1 MPSKYVFSICFL
13 ARAAA
18 FFGVF
23 VVIAGLTSPLVAEKG
38 KVPKECRALAAPPVE
53 GGVGAADIDAPL
65 AIAACKDAVASEPGN
80 GALRAFLAR
89 ALAKTEDWP
98 AMRTAIEEGIKTG
111 APQALWYGG
120 VILEFGFGT
129 QPDPE
134 GAAELYRQAAEDHAY
149 ALAQHNLAVLYENG
163 RGVPLDQ
170 QEAQRLFE
178 AAAAQDYPS
187 SVQAL
192 GERYD
197 TGRGVS
203 PDAERAFGHFRYGA
217 DLGYAPSQL
226 SLGRAYESGRGTG
239 FDINE
244 ALRWMTAAA
253 EQEYLPAQ
261 TELIETWDNILRVT
275 GNNDHQLELARWVRT
290 VLNGDHGSVDAYR
303 FALSKV
309 EFNHNLIS
317 NGEEIAGLEK
327 LIMAESGSNEGP
339 AYLEARTDLS
349 FKLFLAVNQRLR
361 LVDTHDIRSPTEAE
375 VSRTRAIYR
384 ALNQDGLSAIDK
396 ISLYEELATLQAAT
410 SGPEHPDTAKAYGY
424 LAASFAAAGFPQ
436 KASEAYAKKA
446 AILRDDYERP
456 RILAEE
462 VAREAHAIGNDVA
475 EYGAL
480 NVLDHIFE
488 EIGDVDPRE
497 AVLHQKYRIRPQDM
511 PPIIRQLTSAELDRM
526 GDIVS
531 KLWRMSD
538 GDPEELDLKREML
551 EINLAT
557 YGPGHAQT
565 ADSYGS
571 LGRTLSYL
579 GYLDEAVEAY
589 QTQADQLVALLG
601 SEHKMSV
608 DAIQKLA
615 SAQLSTGDT
624 EQSIAIL
631 SDLLA
636 KIDATE
642 GPLAYNSIYYLD
654 RLEAALELVG
664 PVERHAEVARDRF
677 ERHMQIAPTASF
689 RTANWLWQAHGA
701 IRATGLVEEADAFLE
716 DAHRK
721 IVLHAQSPAAMTP
734 EELKDMRQYA
744 SFFILPGYGLYAEE
758 VGRIALRNARAL
770 FGDQSV
776 ETGESLA
783 ALAFILDRVGRS
795 EEAVPMA
802 DAAVRIL
809 RSASANDATLIDA
822 LQTQLSI
829 SLVKN
834 RKSERILVAEE
845 IYAIVSG
852 AENGD
857 EDDIVSARLTLAETL
872 LFDEQHEA
880 SAAIVTDLYESFSNR
895 TSYWQWSDIVEAQAI
910 HALLAGNLDRSASM
924 LKQEFPGWDEADGAV
939 TLSNAFRLR
948 LLLGIQRP
956 EAAFAIAEKKLET
969 LRSLSNDVAANAT
982 QSESARKALNNT
994 REFLGYLL
1002 ARAAFDVAKKHP
1014 DEPAIQQRY
1023 MEAAFYAA
1031 QPAAVSAA
1039 AGSASR
1045 AAARRA
1051 AVAAGVGDTVRRWEG
1066 AVWTLANLRETE
1078 AETMLE
1084 AFQKGEA
1091 FRNAWVNQLANR
1103 RASAEK
1109 VLDEVETEL
1118 RQKAP
1123 AFLNFL
1129 SPQAMT
1135 LDEIRTSA
1143 LLSEDEV
1150 LILLVPGFDD
1160 GPGLVWAISAD
1171 DAAWAEISIEAEEL
1185 NTRISGLR
1193 VDIDAVLRNFVSE
1206 SPSSDAA
1213 SDRFPA
1219 FRRTLAHELYLDLF
1233 GAPEIARVIAD
1244 KAEWKLVPHSVFLSL
1259 PFAALV
1265 TAPPPGN
1272 DIDPEAYRQTAWL
1285 GTVKA
1290 LSVLTTPAALR
1301 RTGTADDQ
1309 RRALRNRF
1317 IGIGDP
1323 DFEGDAGSAAPIKVA
1338 RMYSGRIGNA
1348 EGLRQL
1354 KRLPWT
1360 RAEVKQVASI
1370 LGQEN
1375 SDILL
1380 GSSASEQA
1388 LADLAEAGQLAEAGL
1403 ILFAT
1408 HGLVSGDFD
1417 MLSEPALAL
1426 TPPETPSI
1434 LANGR
1439 DSVDDAALQFA
1450 AADGRWINDGLLTA
1464 SEISRLSLNAEW
1476 VILSACNTAAAET
1489 PGADGL
1495 SGLASGFLQA
1505 GARALL
1511 VSHWPLEDRAAA
1523 RMTTRLVELR
1533 ETEQTMSRAEALRRV
1548 MKEVIGDAKDPL
1560 NAHPAIWASYH
1571 LVEG

>member
-1 MPSKYVFSICFL
+1 MLSKYILLMRFVS
-13 ARAAA
+13 RSAA
-18 FFGVF
+18 FFGLF
-23 VVIAGLTSPLVAEKG
+23 VLFVGIAPPLIAEKG
-38 KVPKECRALAAPPVE
+38 KVSEDCRALAAPPVE
-53 GGVGAADIDAPL
+53 GGIGAADIDAPL
-65 AIAACKDAVASEPGN
+65 AIAACKDAVASEPSN

-98 AMRTAIEEGIKTG
+98 AMRTAIEAGIATG
-111 APQALWYGG
+111 APQALWYGAVVLDLG
-120 VILEFGFGT
+120 YGT
-129 QPDPE
+129 VPDPE
-134 GAAELYRQAAEDHAY
+134 GAAELYHRAAKEHEY

-192 GERYD
+192 GERFD

-203 PDAERAFGHFRYGA
+203 PDAERAFGYFRHGA

-244 ALRWMTAAA
+244 ALRWMTTAA
-253 EQEYLPAQ
+253 EQDYLPAQ
-261 TELIETWDNILRVT
+261 TELIETWDDILRAT
-275 GNNDHQLELARWVRT
+275 GNEDYKQELARWVRA
-290 VLNGDHGSVDAYR
+290 VLNGDHGSPDAYR
-303 FALSKV
+303 YALSRAKG
-309 EFNHNLIS
+309 HYDLIS
-317 NGEEIAGLEK
+317 DGEEIAGLEK
-327 LIMAESGSNEGP
+327 LILAEGGSSEGP
-339 AYLEARTDLS
+339 ANFEARTDLA
-349 FKLFLAVNQRLR
+349 FKLYLAVKQRLR
-361 LVDTHDIRSPTEAE
+361 LVDTHDIRSPTETE
-375 VSRTRAIYR
+375 VSRMLAIYR
-384 ALNQDGLSAIDK
+384 ALDEDGLSAIDK
-396 ISLYEELATLQAAT
+396 TSFYQELAVLQAAT
-410 SGPEHPDTAKAYGY
+410 SGPEHPDTANTFGY
-424 LAASFAAAGFPQ
+424 LATSFAAAGLPQ

-446 AILRDDYERP
+446 DILRDDYERP
-456 RILAEE
+456 RILAEQ
-462 VAREAHAIGNDVA
+462 VAREAHATGNNVA

-480 NVLDHIFE
+480 DVLDHIFE
-488 EIGDVDPRE
+488 EIGDIAARE

-511 PPIIRQLTSAELDRM
+511 PPIIRQPTSAELKRM
-526 GDIVS
+526 GEILDE
-531 KLWRMSD
+531 LLAMGD
-538 GDPEELDLKREML
+538 GDLRELDLTREL
-551 EINLAT
+551 LQIELAT
-557 YGPGHAQT
+557 YGPGHPKSAE
-565 ADSYGS
+565 SYGS
-571 LGRTLSYL
+571 LGLTLSSL

-589 QTQADQLVALLG
+589 RTQADQFIGLLG
-601 SEHKMSV
+601 PEHEMSV
-608 DAIQKLA
+608 KAVQELA

-624 EQSIAIL
+624 ELSIAIL
-631 SDLLA
+631 SDLSA

-642 GPLAYNSIYYLD
+642 GPLAYNSIYHLD

-664 PVERHAEVARDRF
+664 PAERHAEVARDRF

-689 RTANWLWQAHGA
+689 RTANWLWQAHSA
-701 IRATGLVEEADAFLE
+701 LRATALVEEADAFFE
-716 DAHRK
+716 NAHRK
-721 IVLHAQSPAAMTP
+721 IVLHAKSPAAMTP
-734 EELKDMRQYA
+734 EGLKDMRQYA

-809 RSASANDATLIDA
+809 RDASANDATLVDA

-829 SLVKN
+829 SLVKT
-834 RKSERILVAEE
+834 RKAESISVAEE
-845 IYAIVSG
+845 IYALISG
-852 AENGD
+852 AKNAR
-857 EDDIVSARLTLAETL
+857 EDDIVGARLTLAETL
-872 LFDEQHEA
+872 LFNGQREA
-880 SAAIVTDLYESFSNR
+880 SAANVADLYESFSNR
-895 TSYWQWSDIVEAQAI
+895 TSYWQWGDIVEAQAV
-910 HALLAGNLDRSASM
+910 HAFLAGNLDRSAS
-924 LKQEFPGWDEADGAV
+924 LLDQEFSGWDDADGAV
-939 TLSNAFRLR
+939 TLRDAFRLR
-948 LLLGIQRP
+948 LLLALRRP
-956 EAAFAIAEKKLET
+956 EAAFAIAENKLNGLDT
-969 LRSLSNDVAANAT
+969 LSHDIASSAT
-982 QSESARKALNNT
+982 QSESSRKAVNNS
-994 REFLGYLL
+994 REYLGYLL
-1002 ARAAFDVAKKHP
+1002 TRAAFDIAKGHP

-1023 MEAAFYAA
+1023 MEAAFHAA
-1031 QPAAVSAA
+1031 QPSAVSAA

-1051 AVAAGVGDTVRRWEG
+1051 AILAGTGDTVRRWES

-1078 AETMLE
+1078 AATMLE

-1103 RASAEK
+1103 RASAERL
-1109 VLDEVETEL
+1109 LDEAESEL

-1129 SPQAMT
+1129 SPQAMS
-1135 LDEIRTSA
+1135 LDEIRTNG

-1150 LILLVPGFDD
+1150 LILLVPGSDD
-1160 GPGLVWAISAD
+1160 GPGFVWAISAED
-1171 DAAWAEISIEAEEL
+1171 SAWAEISIDVEEL

-1193 VDIDAVLRNFVSE
+1193 VDIDAVFRNFVNE
-1206 SPSSDAA
+1206 SPSSDIA

-1233 GAPEIARVIAD
+1233 GAPAIARVIAD
-1244 KAEWKLVPHSVFLSL
+1244 KAEWKLVPHSDFLSL

-1272 DIDPEAYRQTAWL
+1272 DNDPEAYRQTAWL

-1301 RTGTADDQ
+1301 KTGAADSQ

-1323 DFEGDAGSAAPIKVA
+1323 DFAGEAGSAAPIKVA
-1338 RMYSGRIGNA
+1338 RMYAGRIGNA

-1354 KRLPWT
+1354 GRLPET
-1360 RAEVKQVASI
+1360 RAEVNQVASI

-1417 MLSEPALAL
+1417 GLSEPALAL

-1434 LANGR
+1434 LETGK
-1439 DSVDDAALQFA
+1439 DLDDGTALQFA

-1533 ETEQTMSRAEALRRV
+1533 ETEQTISRAEALRRV

-1560 NAHPAIWASYH
+1560 NTHPGIWAPFH